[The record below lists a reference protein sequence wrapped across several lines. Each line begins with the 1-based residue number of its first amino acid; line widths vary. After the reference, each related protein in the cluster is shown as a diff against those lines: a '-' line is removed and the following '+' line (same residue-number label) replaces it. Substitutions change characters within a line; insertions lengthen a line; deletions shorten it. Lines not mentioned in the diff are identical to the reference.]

1 MNRGMAL
8 KRNVLIFHS
17 GALGDF
23 VLSWPL
29 AMAAGRLFAQSRVFY
44 VTSKQKGL
52 LAEKALRLE
61 SIDAENGWHTLFAD
75 SPKLSDVPARL
86 LAGAHTVVSFVAE
99 PGSTWEANVRTASAG
114 ADVLC
119 LAAHP
124 PADFAGHHTDYLLQ
138 QLSPSM
144 VWHQGVSQMLASL
157 AARGLGHT
165 PPGDG
170 PVIIHP
176 GSGSPDK
183 CWPTERFIELAG
195 NIATSG
201 RGVKF
206 VLGEVEQDR
215 WPAAD
220 IARLQSA
227 APVEVLMSLVDLYD
241 RLRQASAFVGNDSGP
256 GHLAGIMG
264 VPTVSIFGPTDPARW
279 KPIGPRV
286 TIVQG
291 NAVGSISV
299 EDVLESIDTQRR
311 VGFSPPHRA

>member
-1 MNRGMAL
+1 MAL

-75 SPKLSDVPARL
+75 KPSLPDIPARL
-86 LAGAHTVVSFVAE
+86 LAGAHSVVSFVTE
-99 PGSTWEANVRTASAG
+99 PGSVWERNVRQYADG

-124 PADFAGHHTDYLLQ
+124 PADFNGHHTDFLLQ
-138 QLSPSM
+138 QLSPS
-144 VWHQGVSQMLASL
+144 VIWQQGVTQLLASL
-157 AARGLGHT
+157 NARGLGHVA
-165 PPGDG
+165 PSGG
-170 PVIIHP
+170 PVVIHP
-176 GSGSPDK
+176 GGGSPGK
-183 CWPTERFIELAG
+183 CWPLPKFIELAR
-195 NIATSG
+195 ALKSAG
-201 RGVKF
+201 RGVRF
-206 VLGEVEQDR
+206 AIGEVEQDR

-220 IARLQSA
+220 IDTMRSVAD
-227 APVEVLMSLVDLYD
+227 VDGLSSITDLLD
-241 RLRQASAFVGNDSGP
+241 RLKLASAFVGNDSGP
-256 GHLAGIMG
+256 GHLASILG
-264 VPTVSIFGPTDPARW
+264 VPTVSIFGPTDAARW

-286 TIVQG
+286 TVLQAESLQSIAPDRVIAAIEQS
-291 NAVGSISV
+291 AQAEPAGSV
-299 EDVLESIDTQRR
+299 RQDDD
-311 VGFSPPHRA
+311 